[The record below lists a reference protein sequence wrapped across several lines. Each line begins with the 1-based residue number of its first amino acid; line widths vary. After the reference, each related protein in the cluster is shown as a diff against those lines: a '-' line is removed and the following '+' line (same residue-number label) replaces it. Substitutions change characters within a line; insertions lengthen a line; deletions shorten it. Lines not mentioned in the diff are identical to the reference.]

1 MKKQYF
7 LSLIILL
14 SFSFGSYSQL
24 ATNLDFE
31 KERLQINKSGMV
43 VLSSWAAANI
53 TTGAIGWTVTK
64 GETMYF
70 HQMNVFWNIVNLGI
84 AVPGLFKTNNN
95 EKISNGK
102 LIKQQYSTEQIYL
115 INNGLNI
122 FYIGSGALLKS
133 IADTYPDNQSRFKGY
148 GNSLILQGG
157 FLLVFDLVQYLRHR
171 NHRKNAQHLFFDQLS
186 LSNNGIGLKYSFK

>member
-1 MKKQYF
+1 MKKQYSLF
-7 LSLIILL
+7 LIILL
-14 SFSFGSYSQL
+14 NFSFGSYSQL

-31 KERLQINKSGMV
+31 KERLRINKTGMV

-84 AVPGLFKTNNN
+84 AVPGLFKNNK
-95 EKISNGK
+95 EQQISNGR

-115 INNGLNI
+115 INNGLNVL
-122 FYIGSGALLKS
+122 YIGSGALLKT
-133 IADTYPDNQSRFKGY
+133 IAETYPKNQTRFKGY
-148 GNSLILQGG
+148 GNA
-157 FLLVFDLVQYLRHR
+157 LLL
-171 NHRKNAQHLFFDQLS
+171 
-186 LSNNGIGLKYSFK
+186 